1 MPCSGMPRK
10 SFWAS
15 ELEHPMAPTEGGG
28 GLRQPPVR
36 VEQWRKGVEMGCL
49 SNTTV
54 SNQPHLVPSTRI
66 PESTPILHLV
76 TNPTSSRQPGYLSP
90 PRPS

>member
-15 ELEHPMAPTEGGG
+15 ELEHPMAPTGGGG

-54 SNQPHLVPSTRI
+54 SNQPHLVPTTMTYEVIVATTTATCQVDS
-66 PESTPILHLV
+66 HF
-76 TNPTSSRQPGYLSP
+76 GK
-90 PRPS
+90 